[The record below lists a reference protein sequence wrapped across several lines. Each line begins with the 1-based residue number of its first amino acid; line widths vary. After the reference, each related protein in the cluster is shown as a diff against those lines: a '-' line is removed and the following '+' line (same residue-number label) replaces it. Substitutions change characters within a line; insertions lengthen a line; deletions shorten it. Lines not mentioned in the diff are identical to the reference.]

1 MTLKSA
7 HTGKI
12 GKAFKNAR
20 TYRDLSLREVAL
32 KTLINIDYIK
42 AIESGDYSI
51 FPARIFA
58 VQYFEKYS
66 KFLGLKIPFFDIY
79 NADVVAELEK
89 QELAKNPKNFFL
101 EKNLFSIF
109 ATCLFVI
116 LIFFVIFLINL
127 TSTRV
132 IDKPVKNIEQ
142 IMPLNKDPESNLLN
156 KSEINSLHL
165 EINNFFIK
173 DALDSSGL
181 SVNVDLAEP
190 IL

>member
-51 FPARIFA
+51 FPARIFT
-58 VQYFEKYS
+58 VQYFKKYS
-66 KFLGLKIPFFDIY
+66 KFLGLQIPFFDIY

-132 IDKPVKNIEQ
+132 IDEPVKNIEQ

-181 SVNVDLAEP
+181 SVNVDLAES

>member
-66 KFLGLKIPFFDIY
+66 KFLGLQIPFFDIY

-142 IMPLNKDPESNLLN
+142 IMPLKKDPESNLLN

>member
-66 KFLGLKIPFFDIY
+66 KFLGLQIPFFDIY

-132 IDKPVKNIEQ
+132 IDEPVKNIEQ

-165 EINNFFIK
+165 EINNFLLRMHLIHRV
-173 DALDSSGL
+173 
-181 SVNVDLAEP
+181 SVLML
-190 IL
+190 I

>member
-20 TYRDLSLREVAL
+20 THRDLSLREVAL

-66 KFLGLKIPFFDIY
+66 KFLGLQIPFFDIY

>member
-66 KFLGLKIPFFDIY
+66 KFLGLQIPFFDIY

-132 IDKPVKNIEQ
+132 IDEPVKNIEQ
-142 IMPLNKDPESNLLN
+142 IMPLKKDPESNLLN

-165 EINNFFIK
+165 EINNFFVK

-181 SVNVDLAEP
+181 SVNVDLAES

>member
-1 MTLKSA
+1 M
-7 HTGKI
+7 
-12 GKAFKNAR
+12 
-20 TYRDLSLREVAL
+20 
-32 KTLINIDYIK
+32 
-42 AIESGDYSI
+42 
-51 FPARIFA
+51 
-58 VQYFEKYS
+58 
-66 KFLGLKIPFFDIY
+66 
-79 NADVVAELEK
+79 
-89 QELAKNPKNFFL
+89 
-101 EKNLFSIF
+101 FS
-109 ATCLFVI
+109 

-132 IDKPVKNIEQ
+132 IDEPVKNIEQ

>member
-66 KFLGLKIPFFDIY
+66 KFLGLQIPFFDIY

-127 TSTRV
+127 TSTRF
-132 IDKPVKNIEQ
+132 IDEPVKNIEQ

>member
-58 VQYFEKYS
+58 VQYFKKYS
-66 KFLGLKIPFFDIY
+66 KFLVLQIPFFDIY

-132 IDKPVKNIEQ
+132 IDEPVKNIEQ

-181 SVNVDLAEP
+181 SVNVDLAES

>member
-58 VQYFEKYS
+58 VQYFKKYS

-132 IDKPVKNIEQ
+132 IDGPVKNIEQ

>member
-66 KFLGLKIPFFDIY
+66 KFLGLQIPFFDIY

-132 IDKPVKNIEQ
+132 IDEPVKNIEQ
-142 IMPLNKDPESNLLN
+142 IMPLKKDPESNLLN

-165 EINNFFIK
+165 EINNFFVK
-173 DALDSSGL
+173 DVLDSSGL